1 MPSLFLPDE
10 YLDDIY
16 SIDINRLSERGIR
29 GFVCDIDNT
38 LEPYES
44 PEPTP
49 RLRAWL
55 KKLEKAGIRCSF
67 VSNNDAP
74 RVELFNRSLGYYAHA
89 KSGKPGG
96 RYIRRA
102 MLAMGTT
109 GKNTVMLGDQIF
121 TDVLAGRCQGMY
133 CILVKPIRDKR
144 TFLFRFKRALE
155 KPLLALYRL
164 RHR

>member
-10 YLDDIY
+10 YHDDIY
-16 SIDINRLSERGIR
+16 SVDIQQLAQNGVR

-38 LEPYES
+38 LEPYET
-44 PEPTP
+44 PEPSP

-55 KKLEKAGIRCSF
+55 RRLEAAGISCSF
-67 VSNNDAP
+67 VSNNDSE
-74 RVELFNRSLGYYAHA
+74 RVVLFNRSLGFYAHA
-89 KSGKPGG
+89 KSSKPGTK
-96 RYIRRA
+96 YLKAA
-102 MLAMGTT
+102 MKAMGTT
-109 GKNTVMLGDQIF
+109 KRDTVMLGDQIF
-121 TDVLAGRCQGMY
+121 TDVLAGRLAGMY

-144 TFLFRFKRALE
+144 TPLFRFKRALE